1 MVQKFCLVCTP
12 RSGSYY
18 LLDHIARYF
27 DLENGKEWFGRVKKV
42 HYEGLRTSPVDIDHS
57 VNEGLLTNKEMSL
70 RLLYLKNYPTPFI
83 IKCMPFQI
91 TKTILN
97 EKGLNF
103 GALFLLFNLKC
114 LTHRT
119 YRSKFFLFRF

>member
-70 RLLYLKNYPTPFI
+70 RLLYLKNYPTSFI
-83 IKCMPFQI
+83 IK
-91 TKTILN
+91 
-97 EKGLNF
+97 
-103 GALFLLFNLKC
+103 
-114 LTHRT
+114 
-119 YRSKFFLFRF
+119 

>member
-57 VNEGLLTNKEMSL
+57 VNEGLLTEDLAISFLIQMLGFNEDEAYALFGK
-70 RLLYLKNYPTPFI
+70 
-83 IKCMPFQI
+83 
-91 TKTILN
+91 TKTSAI
-97 EKGLNF
+97 
-103 GALFLLFNLKC
+103 
-114 LTHRT
+114 
-119 YRSKFFLFRF
+119 